1 MGFRVGWYFIS
12 VVKAEADTIR
22 IESLDMDAVFATS
35 EDDAREQASQRNPLK
50 PGQSFRFTRAINFN
64 SRQKAIM
71 LHETRNEQI
80 EEVKALAD
88 KS

>member
-12 VVKAEADTIR
+12 VVRADADTIR

-35 EDDAREQASQRNPLK
+35 EDDTRNLASQRNPLK
-50 PGQSFRFTRAINFN
+50 PGQSFRFTRAKDFK
-64 SRQKAIM
+64 SKQKAIV
-71 LHETRNEQI
+71 LHESRNEQI
-80 EEVKALAD
+80 EELKALAD